1 MVFTRGFTMEA
12 ESDNQPGPSQN
23 AVTISCANC
32 TMTIDDIK
40 LRFKCGTCEQTKS
53 SDSSDQ
59 ISSVFV
65 CELCII
71 SHTRRKHE
79 VLDYKDMK
87 VDVCEHHLVYCGYF
101 CLDCDGLICN
111 MCAVQ
116 THAMQG
122 HKYVP
127 VSQQANEIKK
137 KIHET
142 LSGIDEDY
150 KPIVKN
156 LAAAEKLAD
165 QVGKLRSEN
174 DGIKTKIVKI
184 LQDTL
189 EELNEEFTAISTS
202 AIAAESNANKFVKEI
217 KEIISSVE
225 SKQSKLRE
233 LLSFSDGWLV
243 KEFNS
248 DSCDISN
255 DEIFNNLVVS
265 ATSESSDVIIGAE
278 ENLKESFKV
287 ALRNYAEEV
296 RDKFN
301 SISEEGNDQNLFPL
315 LANCRHFKMYPNQ
328 KIVMAASDS
337 HLCIAHFRENSTV
350 ISFEFIDR
358 NKKKTMKSVSNVDSK
373 FFRLFSCYGGVIFQT
388 GEKYYQAFKFK
399 DTSYELLDRWR
410 IEKPNVQGF
419 FYHEGGFYHHCY
431 TSSSTS
437 DWRWF
442 FADNLYDEI
451 MWGRADFLSVSS
463 NTKPSPL
470 YAAYFRQPSNSYMFV
485 KFPKRHECKGK
496 LDVSS
501 VQPVTNIVFELIK
514 EQLVVIAY
522 SISENDVRFA
532 YKPSSSDTFHQRGR
546 TLSKSVDLKAVKDV
560 QFFNSDCYFVAEEG
574 ELIRCINF
582 FSEL

>member
-1 MVFTRGFTMEA
+1 MEA
-12 ESDNQPGPSQN
+12 ESDNQPGPIQN

-40 LRFKCGTCEQTKS
+40 LKFKCGTCEQS
-53 SDSSDQ
+53 SGSSDQ
-59 ISSVFV
+59 ISNKFM
-65 CELCII
+65 CEMCII
-71 SHTRRKHE
+71 SHSRRKHE
-79 VLDYKDMK
+79 VLDYKGMK
-87 VDVCEHHLVYCGYF
+87 VIVCEEHLVYCGFF
-101 CLDCDGLICN
+101 CIDCDTLICN
-111 MCAVQ
+111 MCVAQ
-116 THAMQG
+116 KHAIAA
-122 HKYVP
+122 HRYVP
-127 VSQQANEIKK
+127 LSQQANEIKT

-142 LSGIDEDY
+142 LSDIDVDY

-156 LAAAEKLAD
+156 LASAEKFAD
-165 QVGKLRSEN
+165 QVRKLRSEN
-174 DGIKTKIVKI
+174 DGVKMKIVKI

-189 EELNEEFTAISTS
+189 EELNEEFTAISNS

-287 ALRNYAEEV
+287 ALRNYADEV

-315 LANCRHFKMYPNQ
+315 PANCRHFKMYPNQ

-358 NKKKTMKSVSNVDSK
+358 NNKKTMEPVRNVDSK

-388 GEKYYQAFKFK
+388 GENEYQAFKFK

-410 IEKPNVQGF
+410 IEEPNVQGF

-437 DWRWF
+437 NWRWI
-442 FADNLYDEI
+442 FADNLYDE
-451 MWGRADFLSVSS
+451 MLWSRADFMSVSS
-463 NTKPSPL
+463 NTKPRPL
-470 YAAYFRQPSNSYMFV
+470 YAAHFRHPSSSFINV
-485 KFPKRHECKGK
+485 KLPKGYQNIGN
-496 LDVSS
+496 LVVSS
-501 VQPVTNIVFELIK
+501 VQPVTNMAFELIK

-522 SISENDVRFA
+522 SITENEVRFE
-532 YKPSSSDTFHQRGR
+532 YKPSISDTFGHGGR
-546 TLSKSVDLKAVKDV
+546 NFTKSVDLKSVKEV
-560 QFFNSDCYFVAEEG
+560 QFFNSDSYFVTEEG
-574 ELIRCINF
+574 NLIRHINF